1 MKRLKTVVL
10 SDFLNDLPLG
20 AFITYAYWYI
30 YHHTHN
36 QGIVSMLGTIAMIA
50 LLFAILGGYISDKYS
65 KIKLM
70 RFLILIRFIFI
81 ALGTIFLVFK
91 PKMGVAVVCFVVIA
105 SSVINII
112 YNPLTEAFAPA
123 LIDNDKELIEANSWV
138 SLANNIATIISSGLA
153 TIFVTI
159 NRPLISLVILLVA
172 VIISYI
178 LLGFIKPDTAPVH
191 ADKIKVKEIF
201 DNFIGGMKLVEHNK
215 LIMLMIP
222 IALVVNFCFYVI
234 WLLTPKFAITVF
246 SQYWFVYNGI
256 DIAYTVGG
264 IIGALIFSKI
274 RDNINSAIICPACLS
289 LQALCL
295 AVVGISSLLTRS
307 LVSATICIVCWL
319 AYGIFNSIFSIIYFS
334 VVQMSS
340 SKDNTGLMIGAVMTI
355 FSVINPIATAMSDP
369 LGNMIQLPLL
379 IFILGVVMVLV
390 SVMTFMP
397 IYQRIFKKYDKLYSK

>member
-1 MKRLKTVVL
+1 MRRLKTAVL

-20 AFITYAYWYI
+20 AFITYAYWYA
-30 YHHTHN
+30 YQQTHN
-36 QGIVSMLGTIAMIA
+36 QGIVSMLGTIAMVA
-50 LLFAILGGYISDKYS
+50 LLLAIFGGYISDKHS

-70 RFLILIRFIFI
+70 RFLILMRFIFI
-81 ALGTIFLVFK
+81 ALGTLFLVFK
-91 PKMGVAVVCFVVIA
+91 PEMSVAVVCFVVIA

-123 LIDNDKELIEANSWV
+123 LIDDDKELIKANSWV
-138 SLANNIATIISSGLA
+138 SLANNIATIVSSGVA

-159 NRPLISLVILLVA
+159 NQPLISLIILLVS
-172 VIISYI
+172 VMISYI
-178 LLGFIKPDTAPVH
+178 LLGFIKPDSAPAH
-191 ADKIKVKEIF
+191 AGKIKVKGIL
-201 DNFIGGMKLVEHNK
+201 DNFIDGIKLVGHNK

-222 IALVVNFCFYVI
+222 IALIVNFCFYVI
-234 WLLTPKFAITVF
+234 WLLMPKFAITVF
-246 SQYWFVYNGI
+246 NQYWFVYNGI

-274 RDNINSAIICPACLS
+274 RDNIDSAMVCPACLS
-289 LQALCL
+289 LQAVCL

-307 LVSATICIVCWL
+307 LVSAIICNACWL
-319 AYGIFNSIFSIIYFS
+319 AYGIFNSIFSIVYFS

-355 FSVINPIATAMSDP
+355 FSIINPIATAMSDP

-390 SVMTFMP
+390 SVMTFTP

>member
-1 MKRLKTVVL
+1 
-10 SDFLNDLPLG
+10 
-20 AFITYAYWYI
+20 
-30 YHHTHN
+30 
-36 QGIVSMLGTIAMIA
+36 MLGTIAMIA

-319 AYGIFNSIFSIIYFS
+319 AYGIFNSIFSIVYFS